1 MNPISELCRR
11 STAKGLISFKTH
23 ADYVELLGQV
33 YISCQF
39 QLKWGI
45 FDTHLPNDGSCDY
58 GVWDRALPLPLKC
71 RCSPAERWLSE
82 RPTESRLP
90 SVGLQCA
97 GSPPTTR
104 RSGRLWRTLRRTGRR
119 TDPRRIIPWTSLGPP
134 YIWGSHEPQQP
145 ERTEQF
151 VSHKNNFQH

>member
-1 MNPISELCRR
+1 MS
-11 STAKGLISFKTH
+11 SYWAKFIFLANSNSNEVYLTH
-23 ADYVELLGQV
+23 YLRATFYNSSRVE
-33 YISCQF
+33 
-39 QLKWGI
+39 
-45 FDTHLPNDGSCDY
+45 DLPNDGSCDY